1 MKPEELSRQL
11 RESQV
16 HFMTQ
21 RRGIA
26 ALSLAAIGSMGLIS
40 LYQLGLIKHLPE
52 PPLPHFDADKVDAAP
67 EAYALLN
74 TPDGVIGLGSYALT
88 LGLAAIGSQDR
99 ASQQPWL
106 PLALAA
112 KVGFDAS
119 QAARLT
125 VNQWTKQKA
134 FCFWCLLASTATL
147 FTIPLVVPETAAAFR
162 RLLKKE
168 S

>member
-1 MKPEELSRQL
+1 MKPEELRQQL
-11 RESQV
+11 RKGQAQ
-16 HFMTQ
+16 FMFQ

-74 TPDGVIGLGSYALT
+74 TPDGVIGLGSYAVT
-88 LGLAAIGSQDR
+88 LALAAIGSEDR
-99 ASQQPWL
+99 AKDQPWL
-106 PLALAA
+106 ALALGA
-112 KVGFDAS
+112 KVGFDTS
-119 QAARLT
+119 QAVRLT

-134 FCFWCLLASTATL
+134 FCFWCL
-147 FTIPLVVPETAAAFR
+147 
-162 RLLKKE
+162 
-168 S
+168 

>member
-1 MKPEELSRQL
+1 MKPEELSQQL
-11 RESQV
+11 RKGQAR
-16 HFMTQ
+16 FMFQ

-74 TPDGVIGLGSYALT
+74 TPDGVIGLGSYAVT
-88 LGLAAIGSQDR
+88 LALAAMGSQDR
-99 ASQQPWL
+99 AKDQPWL
-106 PLALAA
+106 ALALGA
-112 KVGFDAS
+112 KVGFDTS

-125 VNQWTKQKA
+125 INQWTKQKA
-134 FCFWCLLASTATL
+134 FCFWCLLASLATL
-147 FTIPLVVPETAAAFR
+147 LTIPLAVPETVAGFKR
-162 RLLKKE
+162 ILGK
-168 S
+168 